1 MVYFLDTMPTIGN
14 KSQVPADLHMMQHVY
29 RSKIYELNTK
39 SISNTDTALTLMQH
53 SHNTCLEGV
62 TCIKIK
68 VDPEFAQ
75 THHYRKDC
83 HTRKI
88 KDARCAR
95 SQASIVRDTRA
106 LRHLKTVIQKTK
118 IALQDIFVD

>member
-62 TCIKIK
+62 TCIKTK

-83 HTRKI
+83 NTQK
-88 KDARCAR
+88 KDAICAR
-95 SQASIVRDTRA
+95 SKASIVRDTRI

-118 IALQDIFVD
+118 IALKDIFVD